1 MYFTAEIDAPEDSQL
16 TQMLT
21 KDTLQENIKT
31 IAVLLTNRKF
41 EQAYNLVRST
51 EKAFPGAKDLK

>member
-1 MYFTAEIDAPEDSQL
+1 
-16 TQMLT
+16 MLT

-41 EQAYNLVRST
+41 EQAYSLVRST

>member
-1 MYFTAEIDAPEDSQL
+1 
-16 TQMLT
+16 MLT